1 MLHTL
6 RLDLSYNR
14 ARGLIHAPLK
24 DAFLE
29 NLDKARPA
37 LGALASLLVRGISLV
52 YMKAPKTVPDRVQ
65 MG

>member
-1 MLHTL
+1 M
-6 RLDLSYNR
+6 DG

-52 YMKAPKTVPDRVQ
+52 YMKAPETVPDRVQ